1 MAIHIF
7 SAFRS
12 IDKSCSKLHSAI
24 LFTSLSCICINLSRF
39 SITYE
44 FSYSIARL
52 RHSIIL
58 FGLIN
63 THTLYLIQ
71 AVLIIVAFQQSRC
84 LMIDVTWIFVFNHV
98 EFVHHVVNNSMVL
111 LFFLK
116 PFFRYGIAPT
126 VLRRLVCIII
136 SSKFAQNL
144 TFIRKISEAMD
155 HAVFQCA
162 LQEIY
167 ISFMALARALILC
180 RIIVWRG
187 GLSSIIPTE
196 SSTVGFFLSSF

>member
-1 MAIHIF
+1 MHFCIQAHTYAIPF
-7 SAFRS
+7 F
-12 IDKSCSKLHSAI
+12 
-24 LFTSLSCICINLSRF
+24 FG
-39 SITYE
+39 
-44 FSYSIARL
+44 
-52 RHSIIL
+52 IIK
-58 FGLIN
+58 
-63 THTLYLIQ
+63 THMFYLIQ
-71 AVLIIVAFQQSRC
+71 VVLVVVTLQELLC
-84 LMIDVTWIFVFNHV
+84 LMIDGTYLFGFNHV
-98 EFVHHVVNNSMVL
+98 EFIHHVVNNSMVI

-144 TFIRKISEAMD
+144 TFIRKMSEAMD

-180 RIIVWRG
+180 RMIVWRG